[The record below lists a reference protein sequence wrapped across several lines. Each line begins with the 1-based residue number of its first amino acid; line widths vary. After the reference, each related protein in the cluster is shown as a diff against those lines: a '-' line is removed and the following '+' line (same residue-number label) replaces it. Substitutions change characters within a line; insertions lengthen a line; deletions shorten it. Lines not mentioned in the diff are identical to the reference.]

1 VFAADCGPPL
11 PFKVG
16 ETVHSYA
23 IVAAVSTTTLD
34 SGVSLATTLV
44 VANGTTRMATGR
56 YVAYYRVSTAKQ
68 GRSGLGLEAQQF
80 AVRGYLNGGS
90 WDLIGEAIEIESGK
104 RADNR
109 PQLQEALRLCR
120 TTGATLIVAKLD
132 RLSRDAAFLMQLQ
145 NSGVSFVAADMP
157 GANSF
162 TVGVM
167 ALVAQQE
174 REAIS
179 SRTKAA
185 LRAAKAR
192 GVKLGGSRGHE
203 LPYAHAAVVSA
214 NIRSRRSI
222 AHAKDVMVTIQQAK
236 ESGLNSLGDLAE
248 HLNSSGITAPRG
260 GLWGRSQVKR
270 ILDAH
275 LR

>member
-1 VFAADCGPPL
+1 
-11 PFKVG
+11 
-16 ETVHSYA
+16 
-23 IVAAVSTTTLD
+23 
-34 SGVSLATTLV
+34 
-44 VANGTTRMATGR
+44 MATGKH
-56 YVAYYRVSTAKQ
+56 VAYYRVSTVKQ
-68 GRSGLGLEAQQF
+68 GRSGLGLEAQQS

-90 WDLIGEAIEIESGK
+90 WELTGEVTEVESGK

-179 SRTKAA
+179 ARTKAA
-185 LRAAKAR
+185 LAAAKERGVTLGGWRGHKLPSHSAATESARKRSIKAKSRADDIAIYISQAKANGAQSLRDIARTLNANGVQAAR
-192 GVKLGGSRGHE
+192 GGVW
-203 LPYAHAAVVSA
+203 SA
-214 NIRSRRSI
+214 
-222 AHAKDVMVTIQQAK
+222 T
-236 ESGLNSLGDLAE
+236 
-248 HLNSSGITAPRG
+248 
-260 GLWGRSQVKR
+260 QVKR
-270 ILDAH
+270 VLE
-275 LR
+275 LEPSQP